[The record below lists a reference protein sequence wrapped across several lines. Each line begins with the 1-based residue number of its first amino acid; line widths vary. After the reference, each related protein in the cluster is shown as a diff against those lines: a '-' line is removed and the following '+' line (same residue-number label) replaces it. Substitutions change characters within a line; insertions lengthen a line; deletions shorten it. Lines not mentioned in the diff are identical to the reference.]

1 MEGLKT
7 LPSDVRHMDL
17 TPDQGTKIP
26 HGMGQLSLPI
36 AMKGRKGTRKEQRE
50 GKKEKEIK
58 KERKE
63 GREG

>member
-1 MEGLKT
+1 
-7 LPSDVRHMDL
+7 MDL

-26 HGMGQLSLPI
+26 HGMGQLSPPT
-36 AMKGRKGTRKEQRE
+36 AMKGRNGARKEQRE